1 MVTGR
6 EVHGKAEQ
14 ARERGDLLQ
23 ALQLCDEAMVTYQT
37 EGDALGFAEVLA
49 SRFLTLRH
57 LFEQTDDKKYL
68 ILGKHAAQSSVELAE
83 SGGDKS
89 ALALPYFNL
98 AKSQETLGQFQEAVE
113 NYKKALGNAMSNPPA
128 AHKIEQRPAII
139 ADMKVHLATSEY
151 KAGDK
156 SALERAKQALAELEA
171 HPDIED
177 YNQHVWVSGGY
188 MRLAEILK
196 EDNPT
201 EAKECLQKA
210 KVIIDADPR
219 LKLRLKQWEKLA
231 K

>member
-1 MVTGR
+1 MATGR
-6 EVHGKAEQ
+6 EIHGKAEQ
-14 ARERGDLLQ
+14 ARERGDFLQ
-23 ALQLCDEAMVTYQT
+23 ALQLCDEAMLTYQT
-37 EGDALGFAEVLA
+37 EGDNLGFAEVLA

-57 LFEQTDDKKYL
+57 LFEQTNDQKYL
-68 ILGKHAAQSSVELAE
+68 ILAKHAAQVSVELAE
-83 SGGDKS
+83 SSGDKT

-98 AKSQETLGQFQEAVE
+98 AKSEETLGQIQEAVE
-113 NYKKALGNAMSNPPA
+113 NYKKALDNATNNPPVP
-128 AHKIEQRPAII
+128 HKIEERPAIL
-139 ADMKVHLATSEY
+139 ADMKVHLATCEY

-156 SALERAKQALAELEA
+156 SALERAKQALSDLEA

-188 MRLAEILK
+188 MRIAEMLK

-201 EAKECLQKA
+201 EAKKHLQKA
-210 KVIIDADPR
+210 KEIIDADPR